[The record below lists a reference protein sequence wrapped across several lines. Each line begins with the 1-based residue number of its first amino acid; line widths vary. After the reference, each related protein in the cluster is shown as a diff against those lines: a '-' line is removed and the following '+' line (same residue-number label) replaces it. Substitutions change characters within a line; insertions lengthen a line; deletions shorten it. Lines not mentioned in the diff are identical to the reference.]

1 MRNRSHFRK
10 RQKRRRFR
18 GSWLGA
24 AVLISCFLS
33 TSPSFAL
40 LERPR
45 SKRKQ
50 QQHESLSIPSSKTKA
65 ATRADH
71 DFIQKSHRMSDQEHV
86 AHHLFSNDTASNDFA
101 HRLLEQTVQQQ
112 VSTTTTSHDHPLASL
127 ILCGIVTLALTS
139 ALLQPTVFVE
149 SLVTMASSVAL
160 LLSWLWFGR
169 STSFFKE
176 TVIMCITSI
185 FQLTPRLA
193 RNSVMLQRIGPVA
206 LRTLKRMLLVEAWS
220 RVWRIAGTSISKFFQ
235 QVSLEQTDYTT
246 ITITTTNNNNE
257 EQQGLQWWMPAFVT
271 GIHEFID
278 TSIRKGAYKAV
289 TKTLEHNAQAAI
301 VTTLESAMEMMETTV
316 LPLVLLP
323 WEGTFPFVRESSL

>member
-1 MRNRSHFRK
+1 
-10 RQKRRRFR
+10 
-18 GSWLGA
+18 
-24 AVLISCFLS
+24 
-33 TSPSFAL
+33 
-40 LERPR
+40 
-45 SKRKQ
+45 
-50 QQHESLSIPSSKTKA
+50 
-65 ATRADH
+65 
-71 DFIQKSHRMSDQEHV
+71 MSDQEHV
-86 AHHLFSNDTASNDFA
+86 AHHLFSNDAGASNDFA

-112 VSTTTTSHDHPLASL
+112 VVSTTTTSHDHPLASL

-160 LLSWLWFGR
+160 LLPWLWFGR
-169 STSFFKE
+169 SAIFSKE

-185 FQLTPRLA
+185 LQLAPRLD

-206 LRTLKRMLLVEAWS
+206 LRTLKKMLLVEAWS

-235 QVSLEQTDYTT
+235 QVSLEQTDYT
-246 ITITTTNNNNE
+246 ITTTTTTTTTTSND
-257 EQQGLQWWMPAFVT
+257 EQPGLQWWMPAFVT
-271 GIHEFID
+271 EIHEFVD
-278 TSIRKGAYKAV
+278 TSIRKGAYKGV

-323 WEGTFPFVRESSL
+323 WKGIFPFAKEWSSP